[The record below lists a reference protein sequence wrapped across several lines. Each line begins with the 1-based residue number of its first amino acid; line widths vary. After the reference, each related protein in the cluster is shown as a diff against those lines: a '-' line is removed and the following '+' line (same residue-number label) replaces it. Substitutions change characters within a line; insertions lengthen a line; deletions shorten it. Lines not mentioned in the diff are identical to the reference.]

1 MIAEVKFYLEKR
13 KDKETGRLIDNNV
26 PIFLFFSF
34 NGQRLQY
41 FTGFRIDMYKWDNEH
56 HKIKKNYEEAAE
68 INKELGKLK
77 AKVENI
83 YERAKAL
90 EIEPTVK
97 YFREQLKKT
106 NGTISSQKS
115 FADCYNE
122 FIEISKLT
130 KGAGTVKSIKSSLNI
145 LQVFSKIA
153 GVKLDFTNIDQDFYN
168 SLLEYSFNVAKY
180 RNNYTG
186 KIIKDL
192 KAFLNWATEQ
202 GYNTKLDFKKKSFK
216 KLREEPEIIFLTY
229 DELMKLYKLKLKEK
243 RLADIRDVFCF
254 GCFTGMRYSDIA
266 ALSPENIHKEQII
279 YRIVKTGETN
289 TIPLNIYTKEILKR
303 HKGHPEKCLP
313 VISEQKTNLYLKE
326 LAKKKAKLKR
336 PVQIV
341 HFQGAKRINETIPLH
356 EAITFH
362 VSKKT
367 FMTNFLAK
375 GGSLLTAMS
384 ITGNKDLR
392 TARRYYKVVDA
403 LKADEMKKV
412 FG

>member
-1 MIAEVKFYLEKR
+1 MIADIKFYLEKR
-13 KDKETGRLIDNNV
+13 KDKESGVLVEKNV
-26 PIFLFFSF
+26 PILLFFSF
-34 NGQRLQY
+34 KGQRLQY
-41 FTGFRIDMYKWDNEH
+41 FTGYRIDLHKWDDGN
-56 HKIKKNYEEAAE
+56 HKVKRNYEEAAE

-77 AKVENI
+77 TKVENI

-97 YFREQLKKT
+97 YFREQLKNP
-106 NGTISSQKS
+106 NGTTSSQKS
-115 FADCYNE
+115 FTNCFDE
-122 FIEISKLT
+122 FIEASKLT
-130 KGAGTVKSIKSSLNI
+130 KGYGTVKSIRSSMNI
-145 LQVFSKIA
+145 LTEFSKIA
-153 GVKLDFTNIDQDFYN
+153 GVKLEFNNIDQEFYN
-168 SLLEYSFNVAKY
+168 SLLEYSFDVKDY

-229 DELMKLYKLKLKEK
+229 TELMKLYKKKLKEE
-243 RLADIRDVFCF
+243 RLSNIRDVFCF

-289 TIPLNIYTKEILKR
+289 TIPLNPYTKAILKK
-303 HKGHPEKCLP
+303 HINLPEKCLP

-326 LAKKKAKLKR
+326 LVKDLKLKR
-336 PVQIV
+336 PVQVV
-341 HFQGAKRINETIPLH
+341 HFKGAKRINETIPLH
-356 EAITFH
+356 DAITFH

-384 ITGNKDLR
+384 ITGNKDYR
-392 TARRYYKVVDA
+392 TARRYYKVVDT